1 MSPMAIAIESSNSNN
16 SIKLNRYEQDFYAWT
31 QEQTQFLRSGQ
42 WQLIDIQNLA
52 EEIEDM
58 GRAEK
63 RELESRLEVLLMHL
77 LKWQFQPSLRSRNWQ
92 LTIKEQ
98 RLRLQRH
105 LKQNPSL
112 KSAIPDI
119 FAVYQLAVVSAERET
134 GLDIFPDICPYTFE
148 QILVEAFLPE

>member
-1 MSPMAIAIESSNSNN
+1 VA
-16 SIKLNRYEQDFYAWT
+16 
-31 QEQTQFLRSGQ
+31 
-42 WQLIDIQNLA
+42 
-52 EEIEDM
+52 
-58 GRAEK
+58 
-63 RELESRLEVLLMHL
+63 V
-77 LKWQFQPSLRSRNWQ
+77 QPNLRSRNWQ

-112 KSAIPDI
+112 KSTIPDI